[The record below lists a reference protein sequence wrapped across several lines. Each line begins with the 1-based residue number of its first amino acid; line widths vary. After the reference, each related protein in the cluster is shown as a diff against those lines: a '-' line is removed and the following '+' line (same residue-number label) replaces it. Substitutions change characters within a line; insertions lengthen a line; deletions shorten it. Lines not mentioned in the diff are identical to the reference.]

1 VATRTRRITPGGRPV
16 RVLVGLVALIIAI
29 FAGIGATV
37 GLGNPGGQ
45 WTPKLGLDLEGG
57 RQIVLKP
64 TVGKGQKVSSGQQSK
79 AVEIIRKRVN
89 GNGVTEAQVS
99 TLGPES
105 IQVSL
110 PGNPSQET
118 LKALAASSQLF
129 FRAVITSTPNVPA
142 SFDLPKPYT
151 APPATAKPKVPAVKP
166 SPTPS
171 SSGTTANGVLP
182 QAFKAATNTPTP
194 SSTAPASTAPASSTP
209 APSTP
214 APSTPAPS
222 TAAVPA
228 PPPSPPVR
236 ELPTPYDPTGQQAVG
251 GLNASS
257 PAWEQ
262 RPVSQTWIANK
273 LAKQGDTYAQLLK
286 NYSCSNS
293 DPRLGPTAANWQQV
307 SSSIP
312 KGEPTV
318 ACDDAVSTP
327 GQPTTAAQKYL
338 FGPSEVTGEEI
349 TDASFA
355 QATNQQGTPT
365 GEYKVDL
372 TFNGKGSDAFF
383 KVTTRVSKLPD
394 PRNRFGIIVD
404 GKVISAPTTVPIS
417 GGKAEISGNFTE
429 ASSKELANQLKF
441 GALPFSFQELTSS
454 QISPQLG
461 STQLQDGIIAG
472 IIGLLLVVLYSLA
485 QYRLL
490 GLVTI
495 FSLVTAGIISYGAV
509 TLLGYTSG
517 LRLTMAGVTGLI
529 VAIGITADSF
539 IVYFER
545 VRDEVRAGRPLRA
558 AVQTGWD
565 RAKRTV
571 LISDAVNLLAAAVL
585 YLLSEDNVK
594 AFAFALGLTTVIDIV
609 VVFFFTHPVLT
620 LLSRTSF
627 FGNGHKWSGFDPD
640 RLGARGVTYAGRGR
654 VTIAER
660 KAAASVS
667 TGQEA

>member
-1 VATRTRRITPGGRPV
+1 MATRTRRTTPGGRPV
-16 RVLVGLVALIIAI
+16 RVLVALTALIIAL
-29 FAGIGATV
+29 FAGIGASV
-37 GLGNPGGQ
+37 GLGDPGGQ

-64 TVGKGQKVSSGQQSK
+64 TVGKGQQVTAGQVTQ
-79 AVEIIRKRVN
+79 AVDRIRQRVN

-99 TLGPES
+99 TLGADS

-118 LKALAASSQLF
+118 LNALAQSSQLF
-129 FRAVITSTPNVPA
+129 FRAVITTTADVPP
-142 SFDLPKPYT
+142 SFDLPTPYV
-151 APPATAKPKVPAVKP
+151 APQATVAPKTPAVKP
-166 SPTPS
+166 SASPS
-171 SSGTTANGVLP
+171 PSGTTANGVLP
-182 QAFKAATNTPTP
+182 QAFKAATSTPTP
-194 SSTAPASTAPASSTP
+194 SAPAKSAPAVS
-209 APSTP
+209 
-214 APSTPAPS
+214 
-222 TAAVPA
+222 
-228 PPPSPPVR
+228 
-236 ELPTPYDPTGQQAVG
+236 
-251 GLNASS
+251 GLDASS

-262 RPVSQTWIANK
+262 RPVSKTWVING
-273 LAKQGDTYAQLLK
+273 LAKTGDTYGELLQ
-286 NYSCSNS
+286 NYSCTNNN
-293 DPRLGPTAANWQQV
+293 PALGPTAAKWQQI
-307 SSSIP
+307 SSEIP

-318 ACDDAVSTP
+318 ACEDAVSQP
-327 GQPTTAAQKYL
+327 GQPATAAQKYL
-338 FGPSEVTGEEI
+338 FGPSEVVGGEI

-372 TFNGKGSDAFF
+372 TFNSKGSDAFL
-383 KVTTRVSKLPD
+383 KVTTRVSKLPA
-394 PRNRFGIIVD
+394 PRNRFGIVVD

-429 ASSKELANQLKF
+429 ASAKTLANQLKF
-441 GALPFSFQELTSS
+441 GALPFSFEELTSS

-461 STQLQDGIIAG
+461 ATQLRDGIIAG

-565 RAKRTV
+565 RAKRTI
-571 LISDAVNLLAAAVL
+571 LISDAVNFLAAAVL

-609 VVFFFTHPVLT
+609 VVFSFTHPILT

-660 KAAASVS
+660 KAAASTA